1 MEKHTLQNI
10 TCFFLKKV
18 NDLIMNDLQSAFLR
32 KKPFTHP
39 KAVTLTKKKRNF
51 VL

>member
-18 NDLIMNDLQSAFLR
+18 NDLIIKGLQHAFLR
-32 KKPFTHP
+32 KKSFTHP
-39 KAVTLTKKKRNF
+39 KPKTFTKKKRNF